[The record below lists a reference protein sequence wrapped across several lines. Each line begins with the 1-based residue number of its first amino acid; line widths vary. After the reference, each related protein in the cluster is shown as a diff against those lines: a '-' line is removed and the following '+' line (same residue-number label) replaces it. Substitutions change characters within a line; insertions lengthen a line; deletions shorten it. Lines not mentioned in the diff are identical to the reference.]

1 VLLWHKRDQQGQDM
15 TGAVLKVRGQAAT
28 SLNALVSKGS
38 NAPIQLVDLGDT
50 GARIKELVLGINA
63 QANKGLELRDKDIER
78 LALVQ
83 ARLKALLPALKGA
96 ANDAEV
102 SEAMRAKA
110 FGAHQYLGSWQQ
122 QIDQAIGARKA
133 GDPAKTIGTEWFE
146 PGQLPTQITKLPAKK
161 GQDAIQWIKTA
172 NAYTL
177 ADFKD
182 SRQSD
187 NGNNYDLGGSHY
199 VTEVDGALV
208 RYYPDDNNTPLALR
222 GRLQIDV
229 KGQDAAAAAKHFAI
243 MDKLGI
249 DSSRASAADQ
259 EALYLQRIAYR
270 YQVDE
275 QMNGA
280 ADSPAERRAW
290 LEQQLGTQLAGAAL
304 YRPQGQLQAFEHGR
318 RSQLDPILQGEK
330 GWQTFSEDHV
340 LHHHLYNGLLKDLP
354 RILAGGGQMAP
365 STDKMRRGVPFG
377 GMSPETD
384 LKTGGASYFFTR
396 LLSHQAA
403 DSAGVGLKWKAKHVA
418 RLDAISYD
426 HDAFGKSHASYV
438 KAHNKHGK
446 GISELKKTAKR
457 SGNEMIFKD
466 SMSLFEDLDHIKAGN
481 DRQAVIQILRD
492 HGYERWPDGRA
503 LEEVVKK

>member
-1 VLLWHKRDQQGQDM
+1 MR
-15 TGAVLKVRGQAAT
+15 
-28 SLNALVSKGS
+28 
-38 NAPIQLVDLGDT
+38 
-50 GARIKELVLGINA
+50 
-63 QANKGLELRDKDIER
+63 ER
-78 LALVQ
+78 LNQ
-83 ARLKALLPALKGA
+83 LLPALKSATGDTRRHRGHAGQGKRGPPIPGQLA
-96 ANDAEV
+96 ADHRD
-102 SEAMRAKA
+102 SYRRA
-110 FGAHQYLGSWQQ
+110 Q
-122 QIDQAIGARKA
+122 RA
-133 GDPAKTIGTEWFE
+133 GDPAQTIGTEFFE
-146 PGQLPTQITKLPAKK
+146 PAKLPSVITKPKT
-161 GQDAIQWIKTA
+161 QDDSAAAIQWTQTA

-187 NGNNYDLGGSHY
+187 NGNNYDLYGSHY
-199 VTEVDGALV
+199 VTEIDGALV
-208 RYYPDDNNTPLALR
+208 RYYPDDDNTPLALR

-229 KGQDAAAAAKHFAI
+229 KGQDAGAAAKHFAI

-249 DSSRASAADQ
+249 DSIRASAADQ

-275 QMNGA
+275 QMNA
-280 ADSPAERRAW
+280 AANSPAERRAW
-290 LEQQLGTQLAGAAL
+290 LEQKLGTQLAGAAL

-318 RSQLDPILQGEK
+318 RSQLDPVLQGEK
-330 GWQTFSEDHV
+330 GWQKFSEDYV

-377 GMSPETD
+377 GMSPEQD

-426 HDAFGKSHASYV
+426 HDAFGKTIDGYV
-438 KAHNKHGK
+438 KEYNQHGK
-446 GISELKKTAKR
+446 GISELKVAAKR

-481 DRQAVIQILRD
+481 
-492 HGYERWPDGRA
+492 
-503 LEEVVKK
+503 